1 MQESAQAALSYTR
14 ANAKRLGIDPKRFD
28 KVDIH
33 VHVPEGAVPK
43 DGPSAGVTMACAL
56 ISALANRALHR
67 TIAMTGEIT
76 LRGRVLPVG
85 GVKEKV
91 LGAYRAG
98 ISQVILPKKN
108 ERELVDIPR
117 HVRRKLR
124 FALVEHMDAVLP
136 LAFLEN
142 PLQFP
147 YQPRK
152 RSSKNGAKNKTTAQ
166 KTNTSISVEV
176 TEPAAQ

>member
-1 MQESAQAALSYTR
+1 
-14 ANAKRLGIDPKRFD
+14 
-28 KVDIH
+28 
-33 VHVPEGAVPK
+33 
-43 DGPSAGVTMACAL
+43 MACAL

-136 LAFLEN
+136 LAFLEIRSN
-142 PLQFP
+142 FLISHASAHRRMV
-147 YQPRK
+147 PRQD
-152 RSSKNGAKNKTTAQ
+152 NCPEN
-166 KTNTSISVEV
+166 EH
-176 TEPAAQ
+176 